1 VKRKITLLVTLFLCI
16 LSVQAWA
23 AERIPLRV
31 AQFPLL
37 VQSYMTPAQD
47 VQDRLETLVDRSLH
61 VPLNGTLNAVY
72 YIPEKDC
79 QAALEEARAGAASK
93 VKLKDLMRPVAEKL
107 NADLVVIPVL
117 TGYEQYQTMSWHRW
131 GRYIVHSYAAV
142 EIVGFDKSKDEVFS
156 KSASR
161 HFNDEYST
169 QGDVSLLAYDVMN
182 EALHKAKLHDRIWIW
197 RER

>member
-37 VQSYMTPAQD
+37 VQSYMTPAQE

-93 VKLKDLMRPVAEKL
+93 VKLKDIMRPVAEKL

>member
-1 VKRKITLLVTLFLCI
+1 MKRKITLLVTLFLCI
-16 LSVQAWA
+16 LSVQVWA
-23 AERIPLRV
+23 AERVPLRV

-72 YIPEKDC
+72 YIPEQECK
-79 QAALEEARAGAASK
+79 AALEEARAGAVGK

-107 NADLVVIPVL
+107 NADLVVLPVL
-117 TGYEQYQTMSWHRW
+117 TGYEQYQTSSWHRW
-131 GRYIVHSYAAV
+131 GRLILHSYAAV

-156 KSASR
+156 KGASR

>member
-1 VKRKITLLVTLFLCI
+1 MKRKITLLVTLFLCI

-37 VQSYMTPAQD
+37 VQSYMTPAQE

-79 QAALEEARAGAASK
+79 QAALEEARASAASK

-156 KSASR
+156 KGASR

-169 QGDVSLLAYDVMN
+169 QGDVSQLAYDVMN